1 MGKSFNNLH
10 ALADGMEA
18 RAAQLLDAYQG
29 YGVSAAVQLA
39 PIDDGDLRNSGG
51 PAPGDGPHSRR
62 VVFTAAHAPHQ
73 EYGTMHMQAQPY
85 LRPAFSALRDPF
97 KRDAKSV
104 FKA

>member
-1 MGKSFNNLH
+1 
-10 ALADGMEA
+10 
-18 RAAQLLDAYQG
+18 
-29 YGVSAAVQLA
+29 
-39 PIDDGDLRNSGG
+39 
-51 PAPGDGPHSRR
+51 

-85 LRPAFSALRDPF
+85 LRPAFAALRDPF